1 MMKQILAASLASSLV
16 LASPAAHAANVEIQ
30 ASGPVVELNIEE
42 SVELEPDMATISAGV
57 TTEAPSASEALRAN
71 SREMRRVIEEIKA
84 QGVEEKDIQ
93 TSGINLNARYDY
105 DRTNQRQVFRG
116 YQVSNRVSVKLREIE
131 RVGEVLDALV
141 EAGATDLS
149 GPHFSVEDDAA
160 ALEQARTR
168 AMERGKQRA
177 TAYANMAGFDDIRL
191 LEINETL
198 MGSGPVPMKRS
209 LAEDSIQVSAA
220 PVQPGMVSSGVSITV
235 KYEMVSADPGHG
247 S

>member
-1 MMKQILAASLASSLV
+1 MKSFLALPLAASLI
-16 LASPAAHAANVEIQ
+16 LAAPTAFAATVEIE
-30 ASGPVVELNIEE
+30 ANGPMVELNIFE
-42 SVELEPDMATISAGV
+42 SIELEPDMATISAGV
-57 TTEAPSASEALRAN
+57 STEAPSASDALRAN

-93 TSGINLNARYDY
+93 TTGISLNARYDY
-105 DRTNQRQVFRG
+105 DRTNQRQIFRG

-141 EAGATDLS
+141 EAGATDLN
-149 GPHFSVEDDAA
+149 GPRFSVEDDSA
-160 ALEQARTR
+160 ALEEARTR

-177 TAYANMAGFDDIRL
+177 LAYANMAGFDDIKL
-191 LEINETL
+191 LEINEAL
-198 MGSGPVPMKRS
+198 MGRGPVPMARS

-220 PVQPGMVSSGVSITV
+220 PVQPGMISSGVSITV
-235 KYEMVSADPGHG
+235 KYEMVSADPGQG

>member
-1 MMKQILAASLASSLV
+1 MKSFLALPLAASLAF
-16 LASPAAHAANVEIQ
+16 AAPAAYAATVEIE
-30 ASGPVVELNIEE
+30 ANGPVVELNIFE
-42 SVELEPDMATISAGV
+42 SIELEPDMATISAGV
-57 TTEAPSASEALRAN
+57 STEAPSASDALRAN

-93 TSGINLNARYDY
+93 TTGISLNARYDY
-105 DRTNQRQVFRG
+105 DRTNQRQIFRG

-141 EAGATDLS
+141 EAGATDLN
-149 GPHFSVEDDAA
+149 GPRFSVEDDSA
-160 ALEQARTR
+160 ALEEARTR
-168 AMERGKQRA
+168 AMERGKERA
-177 TAYANMAGFDDIRL
+177 MAYANMAGFDDIKL
-191 LEINETL
+191 LEINEAL
-198 MGSGPVPMKRS
+198 MGRGPVPMARS
-209 LAEDSIQVSAA
+209 LGEDSIQVSAA

>member
-16 LASPAAHAANVEIQ
+16 LASPAVHAANVEIQ

-57 TTEAPSASEALRAN
+57 TTEAPSATEALRAN

-93 TSGINLNARYDY
+93 TSGISLNARYDY

-160 ALEQARTR
+160 ALERARTR

-177 TAYANMAGFDDIRL
+177 MAYANMAGFDDIKL

-209 LAEDSIQVSAA
+209 LAEDAIQVSAA